1 MKITIGHLYPE
12 MLNLYGDAGNIVTL
26 KHRLNARGIECEIKT
41 FSLSDEID
49 FSSLDIVYLGGGGE
63 KEQLAVLKR
72 LMEIKDDITTYAE
85 DGGVLLGVCSGFE
98 LLGKTIKTRS
108 ETFDAVGILDAFTE
122 YNDTKAIGNIVIE
135 SEIAG
140 KVVGF
145 ENHFGTVKTSCAPLG
160 KVLSGAGGNGDGC
173 EGAVYKNVV
182 ATYIHGPL
190 LPKNPSLADY
200 IIKKA
205 IERKDTEMSLADL
218 DDTLENLAHDYAVGR
233 FLK

>member
-1 MKITIGHLYPE
+1 MKITIANLYPDL
-12 MLNLYGDAGNIVTL
+12 LNLYGDAGNITTL
-26 KHRLNARGIECEIKT
+26 KHRLDARGIECEIKT
-41 FSLSDEID
+41 FSLRDEID
-49 FSSLDIVYLGGGGE
+49 FSSIDIVYLGGGGE
-63 KEQLAVLKR
+63 KEQLTVLKR
-72 LMEIKDDITTYAE
+72 LMEIKDDIIKYAE

-98 LLGKTIKTRS
+98 LLGKTIKTKGG
-108 ETFDAVGILDAFTE
+108 TFDALGILDAFTE

-140 KVVGF
+140 TVVGF
-145 ENHFGTVKTSCAPLG
+145 ENHFGTVKTSCVPFG
-160 KVLSGAGGNGDGC
+160 KVLSGTGGNGNGY
-173 EGAVYKNVV
+173 EGAVYKNVI

-205 IERKDTEMSLADL
+205 LEKKDAEFCLDAI